1 MSKPKLSTREYL
13 KGIAEAAKMS
23 MRVAPWAV
31 AAKLFGALLNSLL
44 PLATIYFSA
53 QTTTELAAAF
63 NGNQAAGEKALLY
76 IMLTIGAALITTV
89 WSSIDNYIQTMMRYI
104 IDGKVSTLMYEH
116 LLNLEFWRYDDKE
129 TRDTYDKA
137 IQFGQ
142 FYAFIF
148 DRLTSLLTSIFT
160 VISATIALIIFS
172 PWIGT
177 MVLIS
182 LIPTLIL
189 QVKLSRIQIAH
200 WNKNTNIRRSQSH
213 IEWSLLQPSTITE
226 LRLNNLIHHLLELR
240 NKYRDKDERERM
252 QFERKYIKW
261 QIVANVIETVASLGA
276 LVWTALNIIS
286 HIWPLGHFVL
296 VQMTVTRVQG
306 GVKSFIGEL
315 NRMDE
320 DIAQLYDYQ
329 RFMSFPTQDSA
340 TDTLSHTPHT
350 IMFDNVSFHYHG
362 SKTKVLKNINLTIQ
376 KNQHIAI
383 VGENGAGKSTF
394 IKLLLGLYR
403 PSAGKVSIDGVDLR
417 SYTPSSWHRHIA
429 VLQQDFIQYT
439 FTDVKHNVLFG
450 DINKQFDQQQY
461 DEALRD
467 TEAYDFIQKLPEKDA
482 TISSTWLGND
492 DDKGVNLSGGQWQRI
507 ALARS
512 FYRDAP
518 IIILDEPTSAIDA
531 LAESRI
537 FRRLFKEKNK
547 TIVTISHRL
556 TTVSKAD
563 VIYVFDDGKIVEKGT
578 HEELIAKN
586 GHYVRLFE
594 SQL

>member
-537 FRRLFKEKNK
+537 FRRLFKKK
-547 TIVTISHRL
+547 IKPSL
-556 TTVSKAD
+556 PS
-563 VIYVFDDGKIVEKGT
+563 VIALLQSQKQM
-578 HEELIAKN
+578 LSMCLMMAK
-586 GHYVRLFE
+586 
-594 SQL
+594 